1 MEFHLLPPRYQ
12 LAEVMTRIYRQ
23 GMTTVSGGNCSV
35 RDPNGGLWITP
46 AGVDK
51 GALTPEDMVLVRA
64 DGTIEGRHRPSSEF
78 PFHCMIYAA
87 RPDIHSLVHAHP
99 PALVAFSI
107 ARKLPDT
114 RLLPQARDLVG
125 EVGYAP
131 YALPGSEALG
141 RSIAEAFLGAAHA
154 VLLEN
159 HGVVVGGEDPLTAFW
174 RFETLEYCARIQL
187 RASALGG
194 YRALSDE
201 EISLFSH
208 SSHELPEFQVD
219 SHSEDE
225 LERRI
230 EICRF
235 VARACERRLMISTG
249 GTVSARVSEDVFVIT
264 PFGKD
269 RSYLKPH
276 DLVLIDHGRAERGK
290 RPSRGVLLHRAIY
303 RGHPEIG
310 SIMTAQPPHATTY
323 SIVERPF
330 DTRTIPESYILLRD
344 MPRIGYGIP
353 YTHPEA
359 VSGRLHAATP
369 VLLLQNDSVLST
381 GRTLLEAFDRL
392 EVAEFTAQALIE
404 TVSIGELQP
413 ITLDELTNLEITYG
427 LRRG

>member
-12 LAEVMTRIYRQ
+12 LAEVMTRVYRQ
-23 GMTTVSGGNCSV
+23 GMTTVSGGNCSI
-35 RDPNGGLWITP
+35 REPNGDLWITP

-51 GALTPEDMVLVRA
+51 GTLTPEDMVLVRA

-78 PFHCMIYAA
+78 PFHRMIYEA
-87 RPDIHSLVHAHP
+87 RPDIRSLVHAHP
-99 PALVAFSI
+99 PGLVAFSI

-114 RLLPQARDLVG
+114 RIFPQARDLVG

-131 YALPGSEALG
+131 YALPGSEDLG
-141 RSIAEAFLGAAHA
+141 RSIAGAFLSANYA

-159 HGVVVGGEDPLTAFW
+159 HGVVVGGDDLLNAFW
-174 RFETLEYCARIQL
+174 RFETLEYCAQIHL

-201 EISLFSH
+201 EISLFSRT
-208 SSHELPEFQVD
+208 SHDLPEFSVGH
-219 SHSEDE
+219 HSDGE

-235 VARACERRLMISTG
+235 VARAYERRLMISTG
-249 GTVSARVSEDVFVIT
+249 GTVSARVGEDSFVIT

-269 RSYLKPH
+269 RSYLEPQ
-276 DLVLIDHGRAERGK
+276 DLVLIDQGRVEQGK
-290 RPSRGVLLHRAIY
+290 LPSRGVLLHRAIY
-303 RGHPEIG
+303 RDHPEIG
-310 SIMTAQPPHATTY
+310 SIMSAQPPHAITY

-344 MPRIGYGIP
+344 MPRVSYGIP
-353 YTHPEA
+353 YAHPET
-359 VSGRLHAATP
+359 VSDRLKNSTP

-404 TVSIGELQP
+404 TADIGELQP
-413 ITLDELTNLEITYG
+413 ITLEELTNLEIRFG
-427 LRRG
+427 LR